1 MLPPLGPKSH
11 RSGDRVELTSI
22 LGANTLT
29 FIIPAE
35 IFPTCYRCTCHGI
48 SAAFGKLGSLVA
60 VLVVYGINSSWSS
73 ETRQGTIFII
83 FGSFAG
89 VGAIFSWAYLPESQ
103 RWVEDDEGNGKKFLE
118 TKDLEELGEGR
129 VRARQ
134 GGEVITLGEKWAE
147 IRRRRKETVRQA
159 QDRDASPAA

>member
-1 MLPPLGPKSH
+1 M
-11 RSGDRVELTSI
+11 
-22 LGANTLT
+22 
-29 FIIPAE
+29 IPAE

-73 ETRQGTIFII
+73 DTRQGTIFII

-89 VGAIFSWAYLPESQ
+89 VGAIFSWAYLPDSQ
-103 RWVEDDEGNGKKFLE
+103 RWVEEEGGKKFLE

-134 GGEVITLGEKWAE
+134 GGEIISLSEKWAE
-147 IRRRRKETVRQA
+147 IRRRRKETARQT
-159 QDRDASPAA
+159 QDGDTSPTA